1 MSKDLSRDRHSPE
14 AHAAEQWRRITR
26 MPDEDVSLAEGAL
39 WIAADEYP
47 GLAVD
52 AYLAQL
58 DEMAAKLRGRLRA
71 DVATAEKLLALNH
84 FLFGELGFCGNGDD
98 YYDPRNSFL
107 NEVLERRLGIPIT
120 LGVVY
125 IEIGR
130 RIGLSLHGVS
140 FPGHFLVKCPLRDG
154 VVVLDPYSGGVSLG
168 VDELQ
173 QRLRAAGSTADV
185 DDAIL
190 THLLSAASNKEVLA
204 RMLRNLK
211 GVYSQQS
218 DWLRAL
224 SASERLIALT
234 PDDAGEEYRDRA
246 GIYLKLECFRAAL
259 GDFGTYLKQRPGAPD
274 VPAVRSQMTELAAR
288 VALLN

>member
-1 MSKDLSRDRHSPE
+1 MSGTPSPE
-14 AHAAEQWRRITR
+14 AVAAEQWRRITR
-26 MPDEDVSLAEGAL
+26 MRDEDVSLAEGAL
-39 WIAADEYP
+39 WIAAGEYP

-52 AYLAQL
+52 DYLARL
-58 DEMAAKLRGRLRA
+58 DEMANKLRSRLRA

-84 FLFGELGFCGNGDD
+84 FLFSELGFSGNNDD

-107 NEVLERRLGIPIT
+107 NDVLERRLGIPIT

-130 RIGLSLHGVS
+130 RIGLGLHGVS
-140 FPGHFLVKCPLRDG
+140 FPGHFLVKCALRDG
-154 VVVLDPYSGGVSLG
+154 MVVLDPYSGGVSLG

-185 DDAIL
+185 DDSIL
-190 THLLSAASNKEVLA
+190 AHLLSAASNKEVLA

-211 GVYSQQS
+211 GVYGQQD

-224 SASERLIALT
+224 SASERLIALA
-234 PDDAGEEYRDRA
+234 PEDAGEEYRDRG

-259 GDFGTYLKQRPGAPD
+259 GDFGSYLKQCPGAAD
-274 VPAVRSQMTELAAR
+274 AEAVRSEMADLTIR
-288 VALLN
+288 VARLN

>member
-1 MSKDLSRDRHSPE
+1 MSMNAPGGGVSPE
-14 AHAAEQWRRITR
+14 ARAAEEWRRITR
-26 MPDEDVSLAEGAL
+26 MRDEDVSLAEGAL
-39 WIAADEYP
+39 WIAAGEYP
-47 GLAVD
+47 GLAVG
-52 AYLAQL
+52 AYLDQL
-58 DEMAAKLRGRLRA
+58 DEMAAKLRARLRA

-84 FLFGELGFCGNGDD
+84 FLFSELGFSGNSDD

-130 RIGLSLHGVS
+130 RIGLGLHGVS
-140 FPGHFLVKCPLRDG
+140 FPGHFLVKCALRDG
-154 VVVLDPYSGGVSLG
+154 VVVLDPYSRGVSLG
-168 VDELQ
+168 VEELQ

-190 THLLSAASNKEVLA
+190 SHLLSAASNKEVLA

-211 GVYSQQS
+211 GVYAEQG

-234 PDDAGEEYRDRA
+234 PDDAGEEYRDRG

-259 GDFGTYLKQRPGAPD
+259 GDFGTYLKQCPGAPD
-274 VPAVRSQMTELAAR
+274 AEEMRAQIAELAAR
-288 VALLN
+288 VARLN